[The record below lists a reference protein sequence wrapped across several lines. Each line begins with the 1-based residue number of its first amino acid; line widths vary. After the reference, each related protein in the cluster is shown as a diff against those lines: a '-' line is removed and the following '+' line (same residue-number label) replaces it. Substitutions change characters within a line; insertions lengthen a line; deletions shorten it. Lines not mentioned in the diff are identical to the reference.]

1 MKKLAYFLLSAAI
14 AAACVIPAQA
24 ADVTALKG
32 TPEIDGVI
40 DEIYTQSGSLKTDS
54 SLFVWA
60 TGDDAK
66 AASDATA
73 QTYFL
78 YDDDYFYFATE
89 VKDGTLVDTG
99 IINNWQADAVEHWI
113 NFDGVKASKISC
125 DAFNTSIYGSDY
137 TDFDKCIAATTQGDG
152 SYVVEIAIPI
162 GSFATGD
169 VVPVSIQVNDFFAAD
184 AASGVAWGSQKTDNN
199 LTLSA
204 DEVTYPEPEVV
215 DEPAADADEPTEAAQ
230 TSDMGIAAAVLAMSA
245 AAVVIFKKKH

>member
-14 AAACVIPAQA
+14 AAVCVIPAQA

-78 YDDDYFYFATE
+78 YDDRLFLFR
-89 VKDGTLVDTG
+89 
-99 IINNWQADAVEHWI
+99 HR
-113 NFDGVKASKISC
+113 S
-125 DAFNTSIYGSDY
+125 
-137 TDFDKCIAATTQGDG
+137 QGRH
-152 SYVVEIAIPI
+152 AR
-162 GSFATGD
+162 
-169 VVPVSIQVNDFFAAD
+169 
-184 AASGVAWGSQKTDNN
+184 
-199 LTLSA
+199 
-204 DEVTYPEPEVV
+204 
-215 DEPAADADEPTEAAQ
+215 
-230 TSDMGIAAAVLAMSA
+230 
-245 AAVVIFKKKH
+245 

>member
-40 DEIYTQSGSLKTDS
+40 DEIYTQSGSLKVDNS
-54 SLFVWA
+54 MFIWGQG
-60 TGDDAK
+60 TGQAD
-66 AASDATA
+66 SDASSV
-73 QTYFL
+73 TYIL
-78 YDDDYFYFATE
+78 YDDDYLYFATE

-99 IINNWQADAVEHWI
+99 ILNNWQADAVEHWI
-113 NFDGVKASKISC
+113 QFTSGVKSKVSV

-137 TDFDKCIAATTQGDG
+137 DAFDQCKAATTQGDG
-152 SYVVEIAIPI
+152 SYIVEIAIPI
-162 GSFATGD
+162 GDFATGD
-169 VVPVSIQVNDFFAAD
+169 TVPFSIQINDFFEAEATN
-184 AASGVAWGSQKTDNN
+184 GVAWGSQKTDNN

-215 DEPAADADEPTEAAQ
+215 DEPAADAGPTEAAQ

>member
-40 DEIYTQSGSLKTDS
+40 DEIYTQSGSLKVDNS
-54 SLFVWA
+54 MFIWGQG
-60 TGDDAK
+60 TGQAD
-66 AASDATA
+66 SDASSG
-73 QTYFL
+73 TYIL
-78 YDDDYFYFATE
+78 YDDDYLYFATE
-89 VKDGTLVDTG
+89 VKDGTLFDTG

-169 VVPVSIQVNDFFAAD
+169 VVPVSIQVNDFFEAEATN
-184 AASGVAWGSQKTDNN
+184 GVAWGSQKTDNN

-215 DEPAADADEPTEAAQ
+215 DEPAADAEPTEAAQ
-230 TSDMGIAAAVLAMSA
+230 NSDMGIAAAVLAMSA

>member
-40 DEIYTQSGSLKTDS
+40 DEIYTQSGSLKVDNS
-54 SLFVWA
+54 MFIWGQG
-60 TGDDAK
+60 TGQAD
-66 AASDATA
+66 SDASSV
-73 QTYFL
+73 TYIL
-78 YDDDYFYFATE
+78 YDDDYLYFATE
-89 VKDGTLVDTG
+89 VKDGTIVDTG
-99 IINNWQADAVEHWI
+99 ILNNWQADAVEHWI

-137 TDFDKCIAATTQGDG
+137 TDFDKCVAATTQGDG

-215 DEPAADADEPTEAAQ
+215 DEPAADAEPTEAAQ

>member
-73 QTYFL
+73 VTYFL

-162 GSFATGD
+162 GDFTTGD
-169 VVPVSIQVNDFFAAD
+169 VVPFSIQINDFFEAEATN
-184 AASGVAWGSQKTDNN
+184 GVAWGSQKTDNN

-215 DEPAADADEPTEAAQ
+215 DEPAAETEPTEAAQ
-230 TSDMGIAAAVLAMSA
+230 TSDMGIAAAVLALCA
-245 AAVVIFKKKH
+245 AAVVIFKEKH

>member
-40 DEIYTQSGSLKTDS
+40 DEIYTQSGSLKVDNS
-54 SLFVWA
+54 MFIWGQG
-60 TGDDAK
+60 TGQAD
-66 AASDATA
+66 SDASSV
-73 QTYFL
+73 TYIL
-78 YDDDYFYFATE
+78 YDDDYLYFATE

-99 IINNWQADAVEHWI
+99 ILNNWQADAVEHWI
-113 NFDGVKASKISC
+113 QFTSGVKSKVSV

-137 TDFDKCIAATTQGDG
+137 DAFDQCKAATTQGDG
-152 SYVVEIAIPI
+152 SYIVEIAIPI
-162 GSFATGD
+162 GDFATGD
-169 VVPVSIQVNDFFAAD
+169 TVPFSIQINDFFEAEATN
-184 AASGVAWGSQKTDNN
+184 GVAWGSHKTDNN

-215 DEPAADADEPTEAAQ
+215 DEPAADAGPTEAAQ

>member
-40 DEIYTQSGSLKTDS
+40 DEIYTQSGSLKVDNS
-54 SLFVWA
+54 MFIWGQG
-60 TGDDAK
+60 TGQAD
-66 AASDATA
+66 SDASSV
-73 QTYFL
+73 TYIL
-78 YDDDYFYFATE
+78 YDDDYLYFATE

-99 IINNWQADAVEHWI
+99 ILNNWQADAVEHWI
-113 NFDGVKASKISC
+113 QFTSGVKSKVSV

-137 TDFDKCIAATTQGDG
+137 DAFDQCKAATTQGDG
-152 SYVVEIAIPI
+152 SYIVEIAIPI
-162 GSFATGD
+162 GDFATGD
-169 VVPVSIQVNDFFAAD
+169 TVPFSIQINDFFEAEATN
-184 AASGVAWGSQKTDNN
+184 GVAWGSQKTDNN

-215 DEPAADADEPTEAAQ
+215 DEPAADAEPTEAAQ

>member
-40 DEIYTQSGSLKTDS
+40 DEIYTQSGSLKVDNS
-54 SLFVWA
+54 MFIWGQG
-60 TGDDAK
+60 TGQAD
-66 AASDATA
+66 SDASSV
-73 QTYFL
+73 TYIL
-78 YDDDYFYFATE
+78 YDDDYLYFATE

-99 IINNWQADAVEHWI
+99 ILNNWQADAVEHWI
-113 NFDGVKASKISC
+113 QFTSGVKSKISV

-137 TDFDKCIAATTQGDG
+137 DAFDQCKSATTRGDG
-152 SYVVEIAIPI
+152 SYVVEVAIPI
-162 GSFATGD
+162 GDFATED
-169 VVPVSIQVNDFFAAD
+169 TVPFSIQINDFFEAEATN
-184 AASGVAWGSQKTDNN
+184 GVAWGSQNVDNN

-204 DEVTYPEPEVV
+204 DEVTYPEPEFV
-215 DEPAADADEPTEAAQ
+215 DEPAADAEPTEAAQ